1 VFHRH
6 RLIIILLLVVGISIT
21 GLMRLRFETNILEVL
36 PQNLPCVEALKVSQE
51 QFGNDQQ
58 VVVLLQ
64 SEGEGVDEEDVADL
78 AAHLREKLPGA
89 KVLYK
94 SELEED
100 PAAFGKALAEIWR
113 YAPPADVKLMSS
125 RLLDKEALESHI
137 GKVMAEI
144 RGSFDQEKST
154 MAAYDPLGFLGHPVI
169 RGFIE
174 SGISFQSDDGKS
186 RILLIQNPRPTT
198 DYHVDAARLGDI
210 RLAIQNWPGMKEL
223 GLSFALTGGPVFNAE
238 IGAGMEKDMSGTIL
252 LTSVLIGLL
261 FLIVQRHPGQLLM
274 ISLQLALTF
283 VITMGIGGWVFG
295 TLNLVSVGFAAILL
309 GLVVDYGVVIARESI
324 GGFVSPGAL
333 RRELAPGIIWA
344 ALTTAI
350 VFGLLTLSAFNGV
363 RQLGGL
369 VVIGLIAGVSVMLVF
384 TPMFLGKYPS
394 KKAKQMLKPP
404 FFGAVAVRWTMAAC
418 ALVAVGV
425 FVTKGEPGI
434 SFNFSMVQPDS
445 SEAAATFSR
454 IQEKFPAWS
463 DRNLQMIA
471 TADSWEELREA
482 AGVAQDRLLKL
493 SRDGVVLNYQ
503 WPVELIPDSVAE
515 KENQQALAEIS
526 GKRVEI
532 IQTLESQGFSQSGVA
547 VDKIV
552 LETLSGTQNPADA
565 KALTKHFLVQTP
577 GGKYHLA
584 GNLTVAKPV
593 TVENIG
599 MLDPLFTDKFTLTG
613 WSVIQ
618 AVLQPRV
625 KKDFLMIFLPA
636 TAVLLLTLVGIF
648 RSFRDAAIS
657 ISVLLIS
664 LALVNAIVAATGQ
677 TWNFLSVMA
686 IPLIVGTGIDYSIHL
701 IFALRRSG
709 GDQGQVW
716 NGVGKAIFFC
726 GVSTAIGF
734 GSLLFSSNEML
745 WSMGL
750 LCGLGI
756 LITTALSLFVIPGLW
771 QRRGQ

>member
-1 VFHRH
+1 MFYRH
-6 RLIIILLLVVGISIT
+6 RLIIILLLVIGISIP

-36 PQNLPCVEALKVSQE
+36 PKDLGCVEALKVSQE
-51 QFGNDQQ
+51 HFDIDQQ
-58 VVVLLQ
+58 VVVMLQ
-64 SEGEGVDEEDVADL
+64 SEQEEVDEEDVAEL
-78 AAHLREKLPGA
+78 AAHLREKLPGS

-113 YAPPADVKLMSS
+113 YAPPADVRLMSS
-125 RLLDKEALESHI
+125 RLLDKESLASHI
-137 GKVMAEI
+137 EKVMAEI

-169 RGFIE
+169 RGFID
-174 SGISFQSDDGKS
+174 SGMSFQSDDGKS
-186 RILLIQNPRPTT
+186 RILLIQNPHPTT
-198 DYHVDAARLGDI
+198 NYHVDAERLGDI
-210 RLAIQNWPGMKEL
+210 RLAIRSWPRMNEL
-223 GLSFALTGGPVFNAE
+223 GLSFGLTGGPVFNAE
-238 IGAGMEKDMSGTIL
+238 IGAGMENDMSGTIL

-324 GGFVSPGAL
+324 GGFSSPGAL

-363 RQLGGL
+363 SQLGGL
-369 VVIGLIAGVSVMLVF
+369 VVIGLISGVSVMLVF
-384 TPMFLGKYPS
+384 TPIFLGKYPS
-394 KKAKQMLKPP
+394 KKATQMLKPP
-404 FFGAVAVRWTMAAC
+404 FFGAIAARWTMASC
-418 ALVAVGV
+418 ALLAVGV
-425 FVTKGEPGI
+425 FAIKGEPGI

-454 IQEKFPAWS
+454 MQEKFPAWS

-471 TADSWEELREA
+471 SADSWDNLRVA
-482 AGVAQDRLLKL
+482 AEVAQDRLSKL
-493 SRDGVVLNYQ
+493 NRDGVVLNYQ
-503 WPVELIPDSVAE
+503 WPVELIPDSAAK

-526 GKRVEI
+526 GKRAEI
-532 IQTLESQGFSQSGVA
+532 IQTLELQGFSQSGVA
-547 VDKIV
+547 MDKIV
-552 LETLSGTQNPADA
+552 LETLSSPHPADA
-565 KALTKHFLVQTP
+565 KALTKHFLAQTP
-577 GGKYHLA
+577 GGTCYLA
-584 GNLTVAKPV
+584 GSLTVAEPL
-593 TVENIG
+593 TVENIS
-599 MLDPLFTDKFTLTG
+599 MLEPLFSDQFTLTG

-625 KKDFLMIFLPA
+625 KKDFLTIFLPA

-648 RSFRDAAIS
+648 RSIRDAVIS
-657 ISVLLIS
+657 ISVILIS
-664 LALVNAIVAATGQ
+664 LALVNAVVAATGQ
-677 TWNFLSVMA
+677 TWNFLSVIA
-686 IPLIVGTGIDYSIHL
+686 IPLTVGTSIDYSIHL

-709 GDQGQVW
+709 GDFSVVW
-716 NGVGKAIFFC
+716 NGAGKAIFFC
-726 GVSTAIGF
+726 GLSTAIGF
-734 GSLLFSSNEML
+734 GSLLFSSNTML

-756 LITTALSLFVIPGLW
+756 LLSTTLSLHVIPGLW
-771 QRRGQ
+771 QRRGH